1 MWLDR
6 DKQSKLGNGHLGRQR
21 YRQRSSDLFGVSQQ
35 QQPRSRRNY
44 ADTREDFYCEAEA
57 TLKTSES
64 YFIQSDLGWQA
75 GWLLGLDTLLEI
87 KRLTDSSLDWLLGVG
102 EKTIELQSSLVYS
115 AHRLAEPKM
124 AYRAASVDSLIA
136 TLIEARVAP
145 LGKEITNLK
154 VELQRC
160 IADTAEKS

>member
-1 MWLDR
+1 M
-6 DKQSKLGNGHLGRQR
+6 
-21 YRQRSSDLFGVSQQ
+21 
-35 QQPRSRRNY
+35 
-44 ADTREDFYCEAEA
+44 
-57 TLKTSES
+57 
-64 YFIQSDLGWQA
+64 
-75 GWLLGLDTLLEI
+75 GLDTLLEI